1 MCAHTALCPLRLP
14 FSCGAGTPLLLW
26 IQEVLQQRPAACL
39 AAGPAAAH
47 WDPHCHGHPASLVV
61 DSTRASPAIHSS
73 LLWAFA
79 FSSWGVGASGPA
91 RRPSLFP
98 LKLYLHALTLSIDI
112 CTLMIILKSWTREG
126 SRVFTDVL
134 FGLRSLPATDLLVS
148 LSRLSEVLHRPSLW
162 DRTCATESWSER
174 IPDPLAS
181 LARTAVTPPTCQPA
195 DTGQHR
201 RWSAGPG
208 QETHACVQIQ
218 VKCSGFLVGRAPHRE
233 QPAFLVPGITGVSLA
248 S

>member
-1 MCAHTALCPLRLP
+1 M
-14 FSCGAGTPLLLW
+14 
-26 IQEVLQQRPAACL
+26 
-39 AAGPAAAH
+39 
-47 WDPHCHGHPASLVV
+47 
-61 DSTRASPAIHSS
+61 
-73 LLWAFA
+73 
-79 FSSWGVGASGPA
+79 
-91 RRPSLFP
+91 FP

-126 SRVFTDVL
+126 SRAFTDVLFGLFGL
-134 FGLRSLPATDLLVS
+134 FGLRSLPARDLLVS

-162 DRTCATESWSER
+162 DRTCATESWSEC

-181 LARTAVTPPTCQPA
+181 LARTVVTPPTCQPA
-195 DTGQHR
+195 DAGQYC

-233 QPAFLVPGITGVSLA
+233 QPAFLVLGITGVSLA